1 MPLNISGSIV
11 NAGIAKTLN
20 YSSIVTR
27 GLVFQADAGAPDSY
41 PETGTSWTD
50 ISGNNVVTTLTNGPT
65 FSSDTGGYFSFDG
78 TNDYSINT
86 SFTAFQ
92 TTTGTIAAWAYPTQ
106 NSLNKYVVSV
116 GDAGVGTTRAIRVV
130 NGNWG
135 TVTNGGGANEDFNDI
150 VAATVNVWQYVAFVW
165 SGTTVNFYLN
175 GTLYSATRSGMVT
188 PGGTS
193 IVIGGPPWLETFWQ
207 GRIANAQVYNRTLS
221 TAEVVQN
228 YNAQRGRFGV

>member
-11 NAGIAKTLN
+11 NAGIARTLN
-20 YSSIVTR
+20 YKSIVTR

-50 ISGNNVVTTLTNGPT
+50 ISGNNIITTLTNGPT

-92 TTTGTIAAWAYPTQ
+92 TTTGTIMGWAYPTTTSGD
-106 NSLNKYVVSV
+106 NYLMSV
-116 GDAGVGTTRAIRVV
+116 GGTTTYGASRAITNYLGVWRAIGYGSATEDYTIASIILNTWQHVV
-130 NGNWG
+130 Y
-135 TVTNGGGANEDFNDI
+135 A
-150 VAATVNVWQYVAFVW
+150 W
-165 SGTTVNFYLN
+165 SGTTINAYIN
-175 GTLYSATRSGMVT
+175 GTLYTDTRSGLVT
-188 PGGTS
+188 PQGS
-193 IVIGGPPWLETFWQ
+193 SLDIGKPSWTNSAYFT

-228 YNAQRGRFGV
+228 FNAQRGRFGV